1 MRTGVAQLPLHYG
14 KAPRWLFDRMVKLAR
29 EITVAV
35 VDTYGP
41 QAVLRRIS
49 DPYWFQALGCVLG
62 FDWHSSGV
70 TTTVCGALKEGIKG
84 REKEIG
90 LFIAGGKGR
99 TSRNTPQEI
108 EAVCDQIS
116 LDGAPLVYASR
127 MSAKVDSAA
136 VQDGYQI
143 YHHCFFFLSDGT
155 WAVVQQ
161 GMNEETRYARRYHWL
176 STGVSDFV
184 CEPHCAVCCDQQQG
198 GLNLVAQESDRT
210 RTTITELAQVKPEEV
225 LREIEQARR
234 LTLPSGH
241 AVPEAVGQR
250 KRLEKTITSIY
261 EHAPADFEAVLGI
274 AGVGP
279 QSLRALTLVS
289 ELIYG
294 VSPSYKD
301 PARYSFAH
309 GGKDG
314 HPFPVHRQVYDQ
326 TIEVLRGAIEKARI
340 GDKDKM
346 QALRR
351 LSGF

>member
-29 EITVAV
+29 EITICI

-41 QAVLRRIS
+41 ETMLQRIS

-70 TTTVCGALKEGIKG
+70 TTTVCGALKEGVRGI
-84 REKEIG
+84 EKELG
-90 LFIAGGKGR
+90 FFVAGGKGR
-99 TSRNTPQEI
+99 TSRATPQEI
-108 EAVCDQIS
+108 EAVCDQLS

-143 YHHCFFFLSDGT
+143 YHHCFFFIGDGT

-161 GMNEETRYARRYHWL
+161 GMNEETRCARRYHWL
-176 STGVSDFV
+176 STAVTDFV
-184 CEPHCAVCCDQQQG
+184 CEPHWAVCCDRRQG
-198 GLNLVAQESDRT
+198 GLNLVARESEPT
-210 RTTITELAQVKPEEV
+210 RTAIAELAHLKPEEL
-225 LREIEQARR
+225 LREIDNVCS
-234 LTLPSGH
+234 LTLPYGH
-241 AVPEAVGQR
+241 AVPKAMVQR
-250 KRLEKTITSIY
+250 TRLEKAITHIY
-261 EHAPADFEAVLGI
+261 EEAPADFEAVLGI

-279 QSLRALTLVS
+279 QSLQALALVS
-289 ELIYG
+289 ELICG
-294 VSPSYKD
+294 ATPSYKD

-314 HPFPVHRQVYDQ
+314 HPFPVNCKIYDQ
-326 TIEVLRGAIEKARI
+326 TVEVLRDAIERARL

-351 LSGF
+351 LSEF